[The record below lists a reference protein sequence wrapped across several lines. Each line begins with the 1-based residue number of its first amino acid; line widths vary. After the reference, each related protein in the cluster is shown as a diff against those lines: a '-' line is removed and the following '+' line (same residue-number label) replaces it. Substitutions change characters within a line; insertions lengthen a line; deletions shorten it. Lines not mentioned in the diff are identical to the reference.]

1 MIAIQCDRY
10 VPVYSNTLLDS
21 FRFLFAKKH
30 RLPGKDMFWFVEIAI
45 GDERQSLQTDWI
57 EDVISVRHC
66 PSIQQRRVLV
76 DMFPKIERVLAPMG
90 LKFMR
95 VRRDCQC
102 TLGMNLGNSL
112 GNW

>member
-1 MIAIQCDRY
+1 M
-10 VPVYSNTLLDS
+10 
-21 FRFLFAKKH
+21 FR
-30 RLPGKDMFWFVEIAI
+30 FVEIAI

-57 EDVISVRHC
+57 EDVISICHF
-66 PSIQQRRVLV
+66 PSIQQWRVLV

-90 LKFMR
+90 LEFMR

-102 TLGMNLGNSL
+102 TLGVNFGNSL